1 MNPRDKEIG
10 HECRCEVCQEVMT
23 DCPHLV
29 TDREGTRHC
38 KLAEQT
44 AGQLAALIAE
54 RDKLRTALERI
65 ANQFHNTQAEE
76 YSEAGEMIS
85 IATVALESKSL
96 GAHLPD

>member
-1 MNPRDKEIG
+1 MKNYDFAGADNE
-10 HECRCEVCQEVMT
+10 
-23 DCPHLV
+23 L
-29 TDREGTRHC
+29 TR
-38 KLAEQT
+38 LRA
-44 AGQLAALIAE
+44 QLAALIAE
-54 RDKLRTALERI
+54 RDKLRTVLERI